1 MSLLEFQRHMADD
14 VRRPLT
20 RDYEMRTET
29 EDGESVSDRVASYV
43 KPNNLLSSFER
54 LEIYNRQY
62 WFRLIDAVTDDYPA
76 LRAVLGERRFN
87 ALIPAYLEENP
98 STSFTLRDLGAK
110 LPEWLV
116 GRRDLAGKKHGLAVD
131 VARLEWAYVDA
142 FDAAHRPALGEGG
155 ASALSPESILH
166 LQPHIQL
173 LELRYPVDE
182 LVLMVRKE
190 TPEIDIVS
198 NAVAAPRTRQRL
210 KLPEM
215 RRSQIY
221 LVVHRFDDMIYYRR
235 IDREAFSLLR
245 AIRNGLPLASAL
257 SEAFVGSSYSPEKQT
272 AKIQEYFA
280 HASQLGWFC
289 ETAPGSSD
297 PDR

>member
-1 MSLLEFQRHMADD
+1 MSLLEFQRRMADD

-20 RDYEMRTET
+20 PDYEMRTET
-29 EDGESVSDRVASYV
+29 EDGESVSDRVATYV
-43 KPNNLLSSFER
+43 KPNDLLSSFER

-76 LRAVLGERRFN
+76 LRAVLGERRFH

-116 GRRDLAGKKHGLAVD
+116 GRRDLAGKKHSLAVD
-131 VARLEWAYVDA
+131 VARLEWAYVNA

-155 ASALSPESILH
+155 AAALSPESILH

-182 LVLMVRKE
+182 LVLAVRKE

-198 NAVAAPRTRQRL
+198 NAVAAPRRRQRL

-245 AIRNGLPLASAL
+245 AIRNGSPLAKAL
-257 SEAFVGSSYSPEKQT
+257 SEAFVGSSYSPEKQ
-272 AKIQEYFA
+272 AEKIQEYFA

-289 ETAPGSSD
+289 ESSSE
-297 PDR
+297 DR